1 MRKSPSCTLKC
12 AGIDRN
18 SISYR
23 APYTSAANLAPNVN
37 DSAMWALNGR
47 GDFSAIVT
55 KDING
60 VNRPA
65 SIADGAPD
73 MGAYNI
79 NPSSL
84 SIPPMADASPATPT
98 AGTTQLFT
106 FGFDTVA
113 SITWDAFTT
122 PPASVQ
128 VRQYSGKA
136 PVMIGSVTNFP
147 YFYTSIT
154 APAGTYLYDAKINY
168 RDNWMGTMYTTFG
181 FTEDYMRLANKE
193 VGVAWNTNS
202 GSSVDTT
209 NNNLTYTGFSN
220 ATQLFTGSDI
230 FNPLPVKLTTFNG
243 SLLNADAK
251 LTWTTASEINANMF
265 VVERSIDGKNF
276 TAITNVKAAGNTSS
290 LTSYNHL
297 DKGIITLLNSAGTI
311 YYRLKMVDNDNSF
324 SYSKTIEIK
333 TAENTKEKVTVTPNP
348 FTTDLTITVE
358 TVNNANGTVEV
369 SDING
374 RIIIS
379 QNIDVVKGNSTITVN
394 GVDKLK
400 QGIYFVR
407 YTTESNTQV
416 FKMLKN

>member
-1 MRKSPSCTLKC
+1 M
-12 AGIDRN
+12 
-18 SISYR
+18 
-23 APYTSAANLAPNVN
+23 
-37 DSAMWALNGR
+37 NGR
-47 GDFSAIVT
+47 GQYLSNVT

-60 VNRPA
+60 NNRPA
-65 SIADGAPD
+65 TIADGAPD
-73 MGAYNI
+73 LGAYNVT
-79 NPSSL
+79 PGTSTL
-84 SIPPMADASPATPT
+84 APRAVASPAAPT
-98 AGTTQLFT
+98 AGTNQVFT
-106 FGFDTVA
+106 IGFDTVA
-113 SITWDAFTT
+113 TITWDAFTT

-136 PVMIGSVTNFP
+136 PLLIGSVTNFP
-147 YFYTSIT
+147 YFYTSIS

-181 FTEDYMRLANKE
+181 FTEDFMRLANKD
-193 VGVAWNTNS
+193 VFTAWNTNS
-202 GSSVDTT
+202 GSTVDTLS
-209 NNNLTYTGFSN
+209 NNLIQTGFTDAN
-220 ATQLFTGSDI
+220 MLFTGSDI

-251 LTWTTASEINANMF
+251 LTWTTVSEINANMF

-276 TAITNVKAAGNTSS
+276 TAITNVKAAGNTST

-379 QNIDVVKGNSTITVN
+379 QNIEVVKGSSTIAIN